1 MPFAQRLVVG
11 GIRRAFAARYLRS
24 YRRMRRLDRLVV
36 RAWRL
41 PILVARLGEGIAA
54 ERLQLL
60 RAIRGELA

>member
-1 MPFAQRLVVG
+1 
-11 GIRRAFAARYLRS
+11 
-24 YRRMRRLDRLVV
+24 MRRLDPLVV
-36 RAWRL
+36 GAWRL

>member
-24 YRRMRRLDRLVV
+24 YRRMRRLDPLVV

-41 PILVARLGEGIAA
+41 PIMVVRLGEGIEA
-54 ERLQLL
+54 ERGQLL
-60 RAIRGELA
+60 RIIRGEMA